1 MFFRRI
7 KTPALAHN
15 AYVLGGS
22 EHAIVVDPRR
32 DIDEYL
38 RVARD
43 AGLTIT
49 HIALTHRQEDFV
61 IGSAA
66 LARSTGAMV
75 VTGAQPHFGHGD
87 IRLADGDELVVDGVR
102 IRALA
107 TPGHTPE
114 STSYAV
120 FVPEAPQRAWG
131 VFTGDALF
139 AGTTGRTDLVDPR
152 RTGEFAGQLFDAVH
166 DKLRPLGDQALV
178 LPAHG
183 AGSVCGSHIAN
194 RDETTLGLE
203 RVYNSVFTES
213 RDAFIR
219 SKVEARVP
227 RLPTFDRV
235 AELNSRGGI
244 AMAIDPNAVRVLEA
258 STFDAARAAGV
269 VIDTRSPEAFASGH
283 IPGSLNVPL
292 AGLGVFAAWI
302 ANPSSSILLVVD
314 VPADAPEAVAAL
326 ARLGLDGVAGMLG
339 GGFAAWRRAGL
350 AIARAGTI
358 SPAELAAHRE
368 QYVVVDVR
376 EDEELEHGTIPRARH
391 AYVGYL
397 DAHLADLG
405 LKRDDAIV
413 VTCSSGAR
421 SALAASLLL
430 RRGFRQVSNLLGG
443 LMAWKRIGLPI
454 ERRRV

>member
-1 MFFRRI
+1 MNPVCRVHSLACVFFRRI
-7 KTPALAHN
+7 KTPAIAHN

-22 EHAIVVDPRR
+22 ERAIVVDPRR

-49 HIALTHRQEDFV
+49 HIVETHRQEDFV
-61 IGSAA
+61 IGAAA
-66 LARSTGAMV
+66 LARSTGALI
-75 VTGAQPHFGHGD
+75 VTGSHPAFGHGD
-87 IRLADGDELVVDGVR
+87 IRLADGDELVVDGLR

-120 FVPEAPQRAWG
+120 FVPEAQHRAWG
-131 VFTGDALF
+131 VFSGDALF
-139 AGTTGRTDLVDPR
+139 AGTTGRTDLIDPR

-166 DKLRPLGDQALV
+166 EKLVPLGDQALV

-213 RDAFIR
+213 REAFIR
-219 SKVEARVP
+219 EKVEARVP

-244 AMAIDPNAVRVLEA
+244 AMAGDPNTLRVLEA
-258 STFDAARAAGV
+258 SAFDAARAGSL

-283 IPGSLNVPL
+283 IPGSLNVWL
-292 AGLGVFAAWI
+292 AGLGVFAAWV
-302 ANPSSSILLVVD
+302 ANASSTILLVLD
-314 VPADAPEAVAAL
+314 DPEDAPEAVAAL
-326 ARLGLDGVAGMLG
+326 ARLGIDGVAGMLG

-358 SPAELAAHRE
+358 APHELAARRE
-368 QYVVVDVR
+368 HFVVVDVR
-376 EDEELEHGTIPRARH
+376 EETRSSRKGRFRVH
-391 AYVGYL
+391 ATPT
-397 DAHLADLG
+397 LATSTRTSLTSG
-405 LKRDDAIV
+405 
-413 VTCSSGAR
+413 SSATTR
-421 SALAASLLL
+421 SS
-430 RRGFRQVSNLLGG
+430 
-443 LMAWKRIGLPI
+443 
-454 ERRRV
+454 